1 MDAKITSPCFNEY
14 GTPSCTKVS
23 SVISLS
29 GLRPKPFKHTI
40 QFMQHQSCD
49 KHMITVTRPTT
60 VCSSLTPVSD
70 KYVLPTLEH
79 SLSVGRAA
87 VLETGPLPPQDHS
100 LEQSAAQSQT
110 MWSVTRSVQAVTEDI
125 FIWTAK
131 PRRSVSC
138 FLTVPN
144 RNTLTY
150 LLKQQR
156 RQFSTS
162 VTLQLLSLRCN
173 CTLQPNNSPSLPTFR
188 RHLKTHYFQSAY
200 PNP

>member
-1 MDAKITSPCFNEY
+1 MKWYSFLFLFICNTEKLSELPAANITDELVAFVQPWMDAKITSPCFNEY

-87 VLETGPLPPQDHS
+87 TLVVSRTCSSFEDRTFAATGPHVWNSLPLNLRLCGLSHGQFK
-100 LEQSAAQSQT
+100 Q
-110 MWSVTRSVQAVTEDI
+110 
-125 FIWTAK
+125 
-131 PRRSVSC
+131 
-138 FLTVPN
+138 
-144 RNTLTY
+144 
-150 LLKQQR
+150 LLKTFLFG
-156 RQFSTS
+156 RQSHGAVWAVF
-162 VTLQLLSLRCN
+162 
-173 CTLQPNNSPSLPTFR
+173 
-188 RHLKTHYFQSAY
+188 
-200 PNP
+200 